1 MLTFVVREPFPSRR
15 TRADMVYGRLAE
27 RDSFRI
33 LSQMPENGVV
43 FSDGMEKDA
52 VEFNAGTEVL
62 IDIAPKRGCWRSD
75 RNMIGGIQT

>member
-15 TRADMVYGRLAE
+15 TRADIVYGRLAE

-62 IDIAPKRGCWRSD
+62 IDIAPKRGVLAV
-75 RNMIGGIQT
+75 